1 MRRINRIHDL
11 VFDLSFSD
19 EKADASVWAEW
30 VKMRLLPI
38 IDEVMEDLSRE
49 FKISASQVRRIES
62 LEIDLGSVFV
72 AESERELVRRL
83 HEQFSNS
90 LRQALTKIGAQNSSL
105 EQVDNA
111 HTDFLHFLKTGQ
123 LKWERLSDAKH
134 AHKRLL
140 HEIIHAKSAPLPLHE
155 ITRDNR
161 QLNRLLKQFDVG
173 DLFKITN
180 MALRSWSREERELML
195 DWLGLEFLHLQTK
208 HSEQAAIEKLWQFI
222 LPSIQN
228 RSNSFAEIAQSWM
241 AFQGSSLTTI
251 KTEYQYFIE
260 THTAIS
266 TPTRVALMQVLER
279 ISKKLANPDLVNA
292 GRDTFEQKDQSTQ
305 LANELAEQYR
315 AEIANARNAE
325 QAMTTSRFAFTEV
338 HKLAFQHGDFS
349 ALESDWA
356 SLILFCANDIRQ
368 LHTNYWPTWLEKFPT
383 FACLDLI
390 SVIHNDA
397 AWFIQSSLSTKN
409 ITSKLQNQWELDA
422 FIVTCLS
429 SPANAIPTSMFERF
443 KSHLAANLGEYKQ
456 DIHKDDNVR
465 PEKLVRKQH
474 EEKFAD
480 AINQISKICITSDD
494 PRLISNAIHL
504 LLDEHAEAFE
514 AISRV
519 HWRRWWQL
527 LDFNDQ
533 VQILLRIHPQ
543 LTACIQAYRSQQLR
557 DAIQSTTER
566 RAYDTA
572 LFAYLWVV
580 PANQLSSTEFEQ
592 WYKPQSALSG
602 DLTESSLSSDISTE
616 KVIASFDKIKTN
628 KLEQNITPK
637 KIPSKHFLELFGHK
651 NPHTIEPF
659 FINLSIDQSREIRSH
674 FIELTR
680 SQKLDIIDK
689 MSLTQSAVL
698 TQVLHPNI
706 GKLLQEQYQYF
717 DRFYGAI
724 ESSLKRML
732 SGNQIAHTIPNK
744 ENLFQQLIKHLALSE
759 TSLQVSE
766 FRNFIASLLG
776 IPGDL
781 RESFQ
786 ESILEEIEDTALPYF
801 VAVLK
806 QENQIKPTPKKI
818 GNKFQSR
825 PLTTS
830 TDLEQSSLIAP
841 NHPLLRGFHAWRAGK
856 FSVSDL
862 NLQLRE
868 LHMYLHWWVLHQDT
882 DHKIDYS
889 LLLKNIQVAVQS
901 SPIPEHLLA
910 CTLDALRDGESI
922 NLDSLNAQ
930 ARALDAHAFQ
940 IGEKNFAPSAL
951 ALKLAI
957 DEYYQRST
965 NDSNPTAKNSSEILY
980 TSELQANFLAAF
992 SSNEN
997 WQAFQSEL
1005 IQQCVRS
1012 TSHML
1017 QLKAQLREEISAAQ
1031 LHRFIV
1037 RLLER
1042 IQIDHLFISTDI
1054 SAGLH
1059 STINENDLHHKLQ
1072 LIAIQSDSPQ
1082 ARYTDILIHLL
1093 LQDTKQLVALLSS
1106 VSTDASSLSNK
1117 VSGFVESEVKSVFQ
1131 LSLTQQILLPENDE
1145 LFALK
1150 TRLSKEQI
1158 LLPADLR
1165 RKMQPPELLLLL
1177 KQWLIHQVQQVV
1189 FRQRKI
1195 IEDTAT
1201 NHPIN
1206 RDTPFSNNDQ
1216 QELTAKYH
1224 DAFKTI
1230 AALLTNLQQEDL
1242 PFVLSSLRDSL
1253 PLHLT
1258 QQILKLSEQYF
1269 EIGEKDLKELNKW
1282 IACSDSTQQ
1291 LRQVWESPLR
1301 LLYSIEQST
1310 QGATTTQIES
1320 NAPTLHQSEQKQGQF
1335 DTLSSHQID
1344 TLPAKLTDAVLHA
1357 RIISLEK
1364 IWPQILQGHKHL
1376 LAEVQR
1382 KYLVKQELREHL
1394 ITHTPINMLV
1404 DMLESI
1410 APNSAELLRG
1420 LWLNWDL
1427 LDSKMRRYQTYPDFQ
1442 RHSLR
1447 SAFAGVFEMALH
1459 RRDITVQAD
1468 FIISSIYATD
1478 RKHTEVI
1485 LSHLSYQMDV
1495 SQSPPWQY
1503 VFEHIN
1509 AVNMFKTFED
1519 ADSLD
1524 QTAQGAQEL
1533 HELDTNRSNKNDYLD
1548 IETRPFANLAQLGLE
1563 QHDHSPK
1570 ASASTTKPEVLQ
1582 LSTKQQDDLVTS
1594 CLMQLNADQL
1604 HSFWNAYAYAF
1615 CNSEVNKVESS
1626 LEEVLQVTTYNTPAL
1641 PLQEKTIDQRI
1652 LRSQTSLRAAL
1663 KALANLDLSQIDT
1676 VSLSKHD
1683 RSLIATPTT
1692 LQNLETI
1699 CLVILQT
1706 KTSIGYR
1713 EQADFQK
1720 ALHRLLSQTTYHFKD
1735 LKEVLQSHSA
1745 VSRLCVNRL
1754 CELASESQL
1763 DALFRRMHNSL
1774 SQHLPTLIYRLENA
1788 LQIQLHENLI
1798 HLSKVS
1804 WRAIYVSSLAN
1815 PIPLDIRQ
1823 FTAQL
1828 IRQLQ
1833 LSFKLESIEAC
1844 IEKLKNFDHQLETR
1858 ISMQIAERKEKAR
1871 SPEPNLL
1878 DQRTSSNTNKVSGDD
1893 EQILQGSFLQNAGL
1907 VIVAPYLQRLFSLL
1921 SLTKDGAFVDRQAAE
1936 RAVHLTQY
1944 IVTGEEASPEFMLTL
1959 NKLLC
1964 GIPAVVPISNGIQLS
1979 AHEKEVIQQMLSGV
1993 ITHWS
1998 AIGKTSIQ
2006 GLRETFLIREGY
2018 LNYIEDS
2025 WHLKVRQGSFDML
2038 LDRLPWSFAMIKYPW
2053 MLAPLHVTWR

>member
-30 VKMRLLPI
+30 IKMRLLPI
-38 IDEVMEDLSRE
+38 IDEVTEDLSRE

-62 LEIDLGSVFV
+62 LEIDLGSVFI

-90 LRQALTKIGAQNSSL
+90 LRQVLTKISAQNSSL
-105 EQVDNA
+105 EQVENA

-228 RSNSFAEIAQSWM
+228 RSNSFAKIAQSWM
-241 AFQGSSLTTI
+241 AFQGSNLTTI

-292 GRDTFEQKDQSTQ
+292 GRDTFEKKDQSTQ
-305 LANELAEQYR
+305 LANELAEKYR
-315 AEIANARNAE
+315 AEIANVRSAE
-325 QAMTTSRFAFTEV
+325 QAMTTSRFAFTDA

-356 SLILFCANDIRQ
+356 SLILFCADDIRQ
-368 LHTNYWPTWLEKFPT
+368 LRTSYWPTWLEQFPIS
-383 FACLDLI
+383 ACLDLI
-390 SVIHNDA
+390 SIIHKDA
-397 AWFIQSSLSTKN
+397 AWFIQSNLSTRN
-409 ITSKLQNQWELDA
+409 ATGKLQNQWELDA

-443 KSHLAANLGEYKQ
+443 KSHLAANLVEYKQ
-456 DIHKDDNVR
+456 EIHNDDNVR
-465 PEKLVRKQH
+465 SEELVRKQH
-474 EEKFAD
+474 EEKFAN

-494 PRLISNAIHL
+494 PQLISNAIHL
-504 LLDEHAEAFE
+504 LLDEDADAFE
-514 AISRV
+514 AICRAN
-519 HWRRWWQL
+519 WRRWWQL

-533 VQILLRIHPQ
+533 VQILLRIHPK

-557 DAIQSTTER
+557 DASQSTTEQR
-566 RAYDTA
+566 TYDTA
-572 LFAYLWVV
+572 LFAYLWIV

-592 WYKPQSALSG
+592 LYKPQSALAE
-602 DLTESSLSSDISTE
+602 DLTNSLPSSELSTE

-628 KLEQNITPK
+628 KLEQDITPK
-637 KIPSKHFLELFGHK
+637 EIPNKHFLERFDHK
-651 NPHTIEPF
+651 NPRSTETF
-659 FINLSIDQSREIRSH
+659 FVNLRIDQSREIRSH

-689 MSLTQSAVL
+689 MSLTQCTVI
-698 TQVLHPNI
+698 TQILHPNI

-724 ESSLKRML
+724 NSCLKRML
-732 SGNQIAHTIPNK
+732 SGNQITHTIPNK
-744 ENLFQQLIKHLALSE
+744 ENLFQQLIQHLALSE

-766 FRNFIASLLG
+766 FTNFIVNLLR
-776 IPGDL
+776 IPADL
-781 RESFQ
+781 RETFQ
-786 ESILEEIEDTALPYF
+786 ESILEDIDDISLPYF

-806 QENQIKPTPKKI
+806 QENQNKPTPTKI
-818 GNKFQSR
+818 GNKFQST
-825 PLTTS
+825 PLTTCS
-830 TDLEQSSLIAP
+830 ELEQSSSISP
-841 NHPLLRGFHAWRAGK
+841 DHPLLRGFHAWRVSK

-910 CTLDALRDGESI
+910 CALDALRDGEHI

-930 ARALDAHAFQ
+930 ARVLDGHAFQ
-940 IGEKNFAPSAL
+940 IGEKNFSPSPL

-957 DEYYQRST
+957 DEFYQPST
-965 NDSNPTAKNSSEILY
+965 SDSNSTAKKSSEILY

-992 SSNEN
+992 TSKEN
-997 WQAFQSEL
+997 WQAFQTEL

-1012 TSHML
+1012 PSHML
-1017 QLKAQLREEISAAQ
+1017 RLKAQLREEISAAQ
-1031 LHRFIV
+1031 LHRFIL

-1042 IQIDHLFISTDI
+1042 TQIDHLFISEDI

-1059 STINENDLHHKLQ
+1059 STINEKNLHQKLQ
-1072 LIAIQSDSPQ
+1072 LIATQSDSPQ

-1093 LQDTKQLVALLSS
+1093 LQDTKQLVALFSS
-1106 VSTDASSLSNK
+1106 ESADANNLSNK
-1117 VSGFVESEVKSVFQ
+1117 VSGFVESQVKPVFQ
-1131 LSLTQQILLPENDE
+1131 LSLTQQILLPENDK
-1145 LFALK
+1145 LSALK
-1150 TRLSKEQI
+1150 TQLSREQI
-1158 LLPADLR
+1158 HLPADLR
-1165 RKMQPPELLLLL
+1165 QKMQPPKLLLLL
-1177 KQWLIHQVQQVV
+1177 KHWLIHQVQQVV
-1189 FRQRKI
+1189 FRQGQI
-1195 IEDTAT
+1195 VEDTAANRST
-1201 NHPIN
+1201 N
-1206 RDTPFSNNDQ
+1206 RDTSISNDNQ
-1216 QELTAKYH
+1216 QELTARDL
-1224 DAFKTI
+1224 DAFETI
-1230 AALLTNLQQEDL
+1230 AALLTNIQQEDL
-1242 PFVLSSLRDSL
+1242 PFVLSSLRGSL

-1269 EIGEKDLKELNKW
+1269 QLGEKDLKELNKW
-1282 IACSDSTQQ
+1282 IARSDSTQQ
-1291 LRQVWESPLR
+1291 LKQAWESPLR
-1301 LLYSIEQST
+1301 RIYSIEQSAH
-1310 QGATTTQIES
+1310 GVATTQIDS
-1320 NAPTLHQSEQKQGQF
+1320 NTPTLHQQEQGQF

-1344 TLPAKLTDAVLHA
+1344 ALPGKLTDAVLHA
-1357 RIISLEK
+1357 RIISLET
-1364 IWPQILQGHKHL
+1364 IWPQILQDHKHL

-1382 KYLVKQELREHL
+1382 KYLVKQELRERL
-1394 ITHTPINMLV
+1394 IAHTPINMLV
-1404 DMLESI
+1404 DMLEII
-1410 APNSAELLRG
+1410 APKSAELLRG
-1420 LWLNWDL
+1420 LWLNWDQ
-1427 LDSKMRRYQTYPDFQ
+1427 LDSRMRRYQTYPDFQ

-1447 SAFAGVFEMALH
+1447 PIFSGVFEMALH
-1459 RRDITVQAD
+1459 RRDIAEQAH

-1478 RKHTEVI
+1478 RKLTEAI
-1485 LSHLSYQMDV
+1485 LSHLGYQMDV

-1509 AVNMFKTFED
+1509 AVNMFKAFED

-1533 HELDTNRSNKNDYLD
+1533 HELDTNRSNKNGYLD
-1548 IETRPFANLAQLGLE
+1548 IETRPFANLAQLDLW
-1563 QHDHSPK
+1563 QYDKKANSPTT
-1570 ASASTTKPEVLQ
+1570 STSPTKPEILQ
-1582 LSTKQQDDLVTS
+1582 LSTKQQDDLVTC

-1604 HSFWNAYAYAF
+1604 HSFWNAYAF
-1615 CNSEVNKVESS
+1615 ELCQSKVNRIDPS
-1626 LEEVLQVTTYNTPAL
+1626 LEEALETTTYNTPAL
-1641 PLQEKTIDQRI
+1641 PIQEKTIDQRI

-1663 KALANLDLSQIDT
+1663 KALANLDLSQVDT

-1683 RSLIATPTT
+1683 QSLIATPTT

-1699 CLVILQT
+1699 CVVILQS

-1735 LKEVLQSHSA
+1735 IKEALQSNSA
-1745 VSRLCVNRL
+1745 VNRL
-1754 CELASESQL
+1754 CELASLSQL
-1763 DALFRRMHNSL
+1763 DALFRRLHNNL

-1788 LQIQLHENLI
+1788 LQILLHENLI
-1798 HLSKVS
+1798 HLSKAS

-1815 PIPLDIRQ
+1815 PTPSDIKQ

-1858 ISMQIAERKEKAR
+1858 ISMQIAEREEKAR
-1871 SPEPNLL
+1871 SPKRNLH
-1878 DQRTSSNTNKVSGDD
+1878 DQQTSSNKDKFPGDD
-1893 EQILQGSFLQNAGL
+1893 EQILQASFLQNAGL

-1944 IVTGEEASPEFMLTL
+1944 IVTGEDASPEFMLTL

-1964 GIPAVVPISNGIQLS
+1964 GIPAVVPISIGIQIS
-1979 AHEKEVIQQMLSGV
+1979 ADEKEVIQQMLSGV
-1993 ITHWS
+1993 IAHWS

-2006 GLRETFLIREGY
+2006 GLRETFLIREGH